1 MSSLTSVLSNTR
13 RIDREQ
19 LRMLLSS
26 SLQKLTIEVVDE
38 TGSTNADL
46 IARLKAMDKPRL
58 PIVRVAYRQTAG
70 HGRHGRPWIAAPGN
84 ALLFSFACEI
94 LRSPAELAGL
104 SLAVSTAVL
113 AGLRALMPTNMH
125 RLALKWPNDVLLDG
139 AKLAGILIEIARSS
153 HTSSSVVIGIGFNLE
168 GEEALA
174 AQLSAQANP
183 PAALARV
190 LPQVAMTDVLAHL
203 LNALAAMLER
213 FSEHGLAPFLQ
224 AWNDNHAYAGK
235 KVLVLES
242 GREILTGIAT
252 GVDAYGRLLIDTGNG
267 IQTIASG
274 DVSLRAHIL

>member
-1 MSSLTSVLSNTR
+1 MR

-46 IARLKAMDKPRL
+46 IARLKTVSQPRL
-58 PIVRVAYRQTAG
+58 PIVRAAYRQTAG
-70 HGRHGRPWIAAPGN
+70 RGRHGRPWVASPGN

-94 LRSPAELAGL
+94 LRPPAELAGL
-104 SLAVSTAVL
+104 SLAVSTAVM
-113 AGLRALMPTNMH
+113 AGLHALMPTDMH
-125 RLALKWPNDVLLDG
+125 RLALKWPNDILLDG

-153 HTSSSVVIGIGFNLE
+153 HTSSMAVIGIGLNLD
-168 GEEALA
+168 GEAALA

-183 PAALARV
+183 PAVLARV
-190 LPQVAMTDVLAHL
+190 LPQVAMTNVLAHL

-213 FSEHGLAPFLQ
+213 FSEHGLAPFLP
-224 AWNDNHAYAGK
+224 AWNDSHAYAGK
-235 KVLVLES
+235 KVFVLE
-242 GREILTGIAT
+242 GNREILRGIAM

-267 IQTIASG
+267 MQTLASG